1 MKFLA
6 LDSGSRKWGY
16 AVFDGNKVMDKGIIK
31 AEELEKAILS
41 LKLLVKPDFIV
52 IGSRKGALKSLSF
65 LKDIDILTVSES
77 ETTLKAK
84 ELYFSEFPPR
94 GLMRFLPKGLRVPE
108 RPIDDFAAVIIGRRF
123 LNSMEGVYRILKDE
137 MRRKI
142 KELGLS
148 EKEISIE
155 ARILSSK
162 EAIGS
167 PERKDF
173 PLVRGKEHLIEANF
187 MGAKGQAFTDEPSNF
202 RGKIEDIINLRLG
215 SNRERALFI
224 ASINAFYRH
233 IGEVKN
239 TIHCKNE
246 EPEKCAEKLVSFI
259 GERWGNPKVGL
270 VGYQPAFL
278 EACARNFRVRVL
290 DLNPELIGRER
301 YGVKVESGDALCEE
315 IMEWADVLLVTGST
329 IVNGT
334 ISKFLDFSKPVLFY
348 GVTIAAPALTL
359 GLERF
364 CPLSH

>member
-16 AVFDGNKVMDKGIIK
+16 AVFDGNKVMDKGIIR

-52 IGSRKGALKSLSF
+52 IGSRKGALRSLSF
-65 LKDIDILTVSES
+65 LKDIDILTVSET
-77 ETTLKAK
+77 ETTLKAR

-94 GLMRFLPKGLRVPE
+94 GLKRLLPRGLRVPE
-108 RPIDDFAAVIIGRRF
+108 RPIDDFAAVVIGRRF
-123 LNSMEGVYRILKDE
+123 LNSMDGVYRTLKDQ
-137 MRRKI
+137 MRKKI

-148 EKEISIE
+148 EEEISIE
-155 ARILSSK
+155 ARVLSSK
-162 EAIGS
+162 EAIGT

-187 MGAKGQAFTDEPSNF
+187 MGVKGQAFTDEPSNF
-202 RGKIEDIINLRLG
+202 RGKIGDIINLRLE

-224 ASINAFYRH
+224 ASINAFYRYV
-233 IGEVKN
+233 GEVEG
-239 TIHCKNE
+239 TVHCKNE
-246 EPEKCAEKLVSFI
+246 EPEICAERLVSFVRD
-259 GERWGNPKVGL
+259 RWGNPKVGL
-270 VGYQPAFL
+270 IGYQPAFL

-290 DLNPELIGRER
+290 DLNPNLVRKER
-301 YGVKVESGDALCEE
+301 YGVEVEDGDECCKEVV
-315 IMEWADVLLVTGST
+315 EWADVLLVTGST

-334 ISKFLDFSKPVLFY
+334 ISRFLECSKPVLFY
-348 GVTIAAPALTL
+348 GVTIAAPSLIL
-359 GLERF
+359 GLDRF